1 MLFTIRCT
9 FRPGALE
16 LARTNRQEHCA
27 FMSQMKGTIVQGGP
41 SFLLEGSSFRML
53 LVVDRRN
60 AEEAREFISLEP
72 YAAAGL
78 FESIAIRLWTPE
90 IPGSVGGLPDRESQR
105 DTSAH

>member
-9 FRPGALE
+9 FQPGALE
-16 LARTNRQEHCA
+16 LARTNRPEHCA

-72 YAAAGL
+72 YTAAGL
-78 FESIAIRLWTPE
+78 FESIAVRLWTPE
-90 IPGSVGGLPDRESQR
+90 IPGSAGGFQDHEYQQDSS
-105 DTSAH
+105 TH